1 MSEQYVD
8 IKLITGEEVVG
19 EVLEDSDYEIKIM
32 FPMLVKYIPRMAQ
45 GRIMESITLA
55 PYTYFADSDIF
66 TFGKNHIVY
75 QMNLN
80 PSHVDSYKLAV
91 EDFIGRISE
100 EETVANTE
108 ELKQTL
114 DKLST
119 LFKDKIESVD
129 DIDESQIVVN
139 PSKLIH

>member
-8 IKLITGEEVVG
+8 LKLISGEEVVG
-19 EVLEDSDYEIKIM
+19 EIVEESDFEIKIM
-32 FPMLVKYIPRMAQ
+32 FPMLVKYIPRVQQ
-45 GRIMESITLA
+45 GRMMESITLA

-66 TFGKNHIVY
+66 TFGKNHIIY

-80 PSHVDSYKLAV
+80 PSHLDSYKLAV
-91 EDFIGRISE
+91 DDFVGRLSE

-129 DIDESQIVVN
+129 DLDDLQLLTN
-139 PSKLIH
+139 PSKLVH